1 VTKKH
6 SSKKPLRVGLI
17 SLGCAKNLVDAE
29 IMLGSLL
36 KNGVEITNDTAQAD
50 AVIVNTCS
58 FIDSAQEESVDT
70 ILESIVLREA
80 ANHGQAVIVSG
91 CLPQRFRDELPKL
104 MPEVDAFMGIDQ
116 VTQIGDIVGKAV
128 ANRARKTGSQ
138 QPTSKGNI
146 SARLTELEKGHDVSG
161 HEKEESL
168 RGTDKFG
175 KTKTVVAASRQS
187 AAISSAKEK
196 SAALCRD
203 TATIFDVTVRPV
215 FIPDF
220 ETPRFRLTPKHF
232 AYLKIAE
239 GCNHPCSF
247 CIIPRMRGSHRSR
260 TQADIVAEAK
270 ALIADGVKEINL
282 ISQDSTYYGLDL
294 RPAQSS
300 TGVSPVCSDPQKP
313 KHTDGAPVPLPRP
326 SRAISSPE
334 KFSAAVK
341 SLAANSTTIC
351 TLLREL
357 NSLKGDF
364 WIRLLY
370 THPAHWTDELIQTI
384 AGCKK
389 VARYVDMP
397 LQHIH
402 ENMLERM
409 RRETS
414 QQYIVDLINR
424 IRAGVPG
431 IALRTTFIVGFPGE
445 TEASF
450 NTLLDFIRE
459 TKFERLGVFAYSKE
473 DGTRAG
479 AMAGQLSD
487 KVKQK
492 RRELAMAAQHKVA
505 VAVSESFVGREI
517 KVLVEGEANAKQLQQ
532 AKVSSWEYGQIR
544 TESSAGVLPAPGK
557 RGEIEKGNLGR
568 RDACPTL
575 IARGEADAPDI
586 DGRIYIHGKL
596 PVGEFA
602 RVKIVGH
609 TDYDLI
615 AESV

>member
-1 VTKKH
+1 MTKKK
-6 SSKKPLRVGLI
+6 SRSQPLRVGLI

-29 IMLGSLL
+29 IMLGSLM
-36 KNGVEITNDTAQAD
+36 KSGVEITNDAAQAD

-70 ILESIVLREA
+70 ILESVELRD
-80 ANHGQAVIVSG
+80 ANQRGQAVIVSG
-91 CLPQRFRDELPKL
+91 CLSQRFREELPKL

-116 VTQIGDIVGKAV
+116 VAQVGDIVDQAI
-128 ANRARKTGSQ
+128 ANRAGKVGSQ
-138 QPTSKGNI
+138 KSEVRSQKQKVVG
-146 SARLTELEKGHDVSG
+146 RLNELEKKRDVSG

-175 KTKTVVAASRQS
+175 KTKTVVAPQS
-187 AAISSAKEK
+187 AIRNPQSAI
-196 SAALCRD
+196 L
-203 TATIFDVTVRPV
+203 DVTARPI

-220 ETPRFRLTPKHF
+220 GTPRFRLTPKHF
-232 AYLKIAE
+232 AYVKIAE

-260 TQADIVAEAK
+260 TQSDIVKEAK

-294 RPAQSS
+294 RP
-300 TGVSPVCSDPQKP
+300 
-313 KHTDGAPVPLPRP
+313 KH

-334 KFSAAVK
+334 KFSAATK
-341 SLAANSTTIC
+341 SLSADATTIC

-384 AGCKK
+384 AECKK
-389 VARYVDMP
+389 VARYVDIP

-402 ENMLERM
+402 ANMLERM

-414 QQYIVDLINR
+414 QQYIVDLIR
-424 IRAGVPG
+424 KIRAGIPG

-450 NTLLDFIRE
+450 ETLLDFIRE
-459 TKFERLGVFAYSKE
+459 TKFERLGVFTYSQE
-473 DGTRAG
+473 DGTLAG
-479 AMAGQLSD
+479 KMAGQISD
-487 KVKQK
+487 KVRQK
-492 RRELAMAAQHKVA
+492 RRELVMTAQHQIAKQ
-505 VAVSESFVGREI
+505 VSESFVGRVI
-517 KVLVEGEANAKQLQQ
+517 KVIVEGEANAKQLQG
-532 AKVSSWEYGQIR
+532 ANVSSWEHGLIR
-544 TESSAGVLPAPGK
+544 EK
-557 RGEIEKGNLGR
+557 EISNLKLKIGNYR
-568 RDACPTL
+568 V
-575 IARGEADAPDI
+575 ARGEADAPDI
-586 DGRIYIHGKL
+586 DGRVYVRGKL
-596 PVGEFA
+596 PVGKFA
-602 RVKIVGH
+602 QVKVVGH

-615 AESV
+615 AEPAS

>member
-1 VTKKH
+1 MTKKK
-6 SSKKPLRVGLI
+6 STERPLRVGLI

-36 KNGVEITNDTAQAD
+36 RDGIEITNDAAQAD
-50 AVIVNTCS
+50 ALIVNTCS

-70 ILESIVLREA
+70 ILESSEIRTA
-80 ANHGQAVIVSG
+80 QNRGQSLIVSG

-104 MPEVDAFMGIDQ
+104 LPEVDAFMGIDQ
-116 VTQIGDIVGKAV
+116 VAQVSDIVRQAMAK
-128 ANRARKTGSQ
+128 RAERLAATAPAPKTEKGNVVDRLHQLEKRGQPSTHEKTG
-138 QPTSKGNI
+138 
-146 SARLTELEKGHDVSG
+146 
-161 HEKEESL
+161 SL
-168 RGTDKFG
+168 RGTDQFG
-175 KTKTVVAASRQS
+175 KTKTVVTPSAS
-187 AAISSAKEK
+187 AAVM
-196 SAALCRD
+196 
-203 TATIFDVTVRPV
+203 DVAVRPIY
-215 FIPDF
+215 IPDF
-220 ETPRFRLTPKHF
+220 GTPRFRLTPKHF

-294 RPAQSS
+294 RAN
-300 TGVSPVCSDPQKP
+300 
-313 KHTDGAPVPLPRP
+313 H

-334 KFSAAVK
+334 KFTAAAK
-341 SLAANSTTIC
+341 SLPENATTIC
-351 TLLREL
+351 SLLRAL
-357 NSLKGDF
+357 NALKGDF

-384 AGCKK
+384 AECPK

-414 QQYIVDLINR
+414 QQYIVDLIAK

-431 IALRTTFIVGFPGE
+431 IALRTTFIMGFPGE

-450 NTLLDFIRE
+450 QTLLKFIRD

-479 AMAGQLSD
+479 AMTGQLTD

-505 VAVSESFVGREI
+505 VEVSETFVGRTL
-517 KVLVEGEANAKQLQQ
+517 KVLVEGGADAKQLQ
-532 AKVSSWEYGQIR
+532 AANVSSWEHGLIR
-544 TESSAGVLPAPGK
+544 ETDAHTRQLKGK
-557 RGEIEKGNLGR
+557 YLV
-568 RDACPTL
+568 
-575 IARGEADAPDI
+575 ARGEADAPDI
-586 DGRIYIHGKL
+586 DGRIYVRGDL
-596 PVGEFA
+596 PVGQFA
-602 RVKIVGH
+602 QVRIIGH

-615 AESV
+615 AEPV